1 VKRPA
6 FAGFRN
12 LPWTHGCAHRNRL
25 PESPASAYPSRTYT
39 NFLSSHSGSYEST
52 RAPLLEFFGMPVKYF
67 ALFLLTATLCG
78 CRYDG
83 AFMQMDS
90 NSPFPFLGFQLAV
103 DSGVRPSRPV
113 GEEAPDAAA
122 VNLRIDPAQETTTR
136 GPRLMPPPGSSSR
149 LIEHLPVSLLRMPV
163 SLLRMPVSLPHTEQH
178 TR

>member
-1 VKRPA
+1 MKRPA
-6 FAGFRN
+6 SAGFRN
-12 LPWTHGCAHRNRL
+12 LSCTHECAGRNRL
-25 PESPASAYPSRTYT
+25 PESAASAYPSQTDT
-39 NFLSSHSGSYEST
+39 NFLSSYSGPYDST
-52 RAPLLEFFGMPVKYF
+52 RPPLLEFFGMPVKYF

-103 DSGVRPSRPV
+103 DSGVRPARHV
-113 GEEAPDAAA
+113 GEDAPDADA

-136 GPRLMPPPGSSSR
+136 GPRLMSPPGSPSS
-149 LIEHLPVSLLRMPV
+149 LIERLPVSLPR
-163 SLLRMPVSLPHTEQH
+163 TEQH